1 MNIIV
6 TGASRG
12 IGFEVVRT
20 LAGNSGMRILALA
33 RNIKDLRK
41 LKSSCASLPSG
52 NDVHILATDLAQ
64 INILQAEVIPAI
76 QNRFDSLDILINNA
90 GFLVNKPFGQID
102 ENELEMTLRVN
113 FMVPWHLI
121 QSLSG
126 LLVKAG
132 KAHVVNISSIGGI
145 QGSVKFPGLSA
156 YSSAKGALSILTEC
170 LAAEFSHSDIAFNCL
185 ALGAVQTEMFSKAF
199 PGYSAPLK
207 PEEAAKF
214 IADFALNGNKY
225 FNGKILPVSVST
237 P

>member
-20 LAGNSGMRILALA
+20 LAGNPGMKILALA
-33 RNIKDLRK
+33 RNINGLNK

-52 NDVHILATDLAQ
+52 KNVNIMATDLSET
-64 INILQAEVIPAI
+64 NTLLTEVIPVI
-76 QNRFDSLDILINNA
+76 QNMFDKINILINNA
-90 GFLVNKPFGQID
+90 GYLVNKPFGQIKED
-102 ENELEMTLRVN
+102 ELEMTLKVN
-113 FMVPWHLI
+113 FTVPWQLI
-121 QSLSG
+121 QSLSS
-126 LLVKAG
+126 LLVKATT
-132 KAHVVNISSIGGI
+132 AHVINISSIGGI
-145 QGSVKFPGLSA
+145 QGSLKYPGLSA
-156 YSSAKGALSILTEC
+156 YSSAKGALAILTEC
-170 LAAEFSHSDIAFNCL
+170 LAAEFNDTNVAFNCL

-207 PEEAAKF
+207 PAEAASF
-214 IADFALNGNKY
+214 IAYFALNGNKY